1 LLNSEYM
8 EINSDHERNMGVIVA
23 FAFNLAITEH
33 CGGEQ
38 DTSLL

>member
-1 LLNSEYM
+1 
-8 EINSDHERNMGVIVA
+8 MGVIVA

-38 DTSLL
+38 DTSLLWALQILWVK